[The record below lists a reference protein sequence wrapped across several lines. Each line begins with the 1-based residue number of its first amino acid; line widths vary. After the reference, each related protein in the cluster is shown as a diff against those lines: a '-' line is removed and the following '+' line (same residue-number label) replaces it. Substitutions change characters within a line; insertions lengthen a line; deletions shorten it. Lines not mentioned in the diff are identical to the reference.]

1 MRGKNFKKLVAGV
14 MGAAMTLSASA
25 SAVNAVAPAGLQ
37 LTNNKT
43 AASSEGKVVYE
54 CGFESEADLEHWS
67 NRGGDDKTVLSI
79 SADAA
84 KSGDSGLAATERGDT
99 WHGPAFRMD
108 GFLEPDTQYY
118 RSEERRVGTEC

>member
-14 MGAAMTLSASA
+14 MSAAMTLTASA
-25 SAVNAVAPAGLQ
+25 SAVNAVAPAQLQ
-37 LTNNKT
+37 LTNNKA

-67 NRGGDDKTVLSI
+67 NRGGDDTTVLSL
-79 SADAA
+79 SKDAA
-84 KSGDSGLAATERGDT
+84 KSGDTGLAATDRGDT

-118 RSEERRVGTEC
+118 FSCSVRG